1 VKTHHFLNQ
10 LEHAR
15 VHEAIRK
22 AETGTSGDIVVVI
35 THKPVPDALATAQA
49 VFTKRHLQK
58 AVDDNSL
65 LIFLAPKSQTFAVI
79 GGKKL
84 HERVGQAWWDDLAKL
99 LHHHFRI
106 GAYTDGLVEAIE
118 KAGEALQRH
127 FPAGKVDR
135 KGQSDIVEE

>member
-1 VKTHHFLNQ
+1 VKTRHFLDE

-15 VHEAIRK
+15 VHDAIRQ
-22 AETGTSGDIVVVI
+22 AETGTSGDIVVCI
-35 THKPVPDALATAQA
+35 THKAVPDALAAAQA
-49 VFTKRHLQK
+49 VFTRRHLQK

-65 LIFLAPKSQTFAVI
+65 LFFLAPKSQTFAVV
-79 GGKKL
+79 GGKAL

-99 LHHHFRI
+99 LHQHFRI

-118 KAGEALQRH
+118 LAGETLQRH

-135 KGQSDIVEE
+135 TGQSDIVDE